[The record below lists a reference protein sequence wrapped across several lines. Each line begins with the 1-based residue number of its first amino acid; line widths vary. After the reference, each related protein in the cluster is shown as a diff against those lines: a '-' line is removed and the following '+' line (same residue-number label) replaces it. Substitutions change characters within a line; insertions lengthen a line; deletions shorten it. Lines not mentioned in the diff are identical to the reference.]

1 MANLIEEVENELSSL
16 QEPRVKEIE
25 AEKQQA
31 TEEVSNRQ
39 PRPTMM
45 SSFDKSADEK
55 TESVIASGENVST
68 TPNKE
73 TGDPRLF
80 EGSLTLEIVSPFGQ
94 EHEGDLPELL
104 SRTRN
109 LKVDSAGSYTR
120 ADRRI
125 TKYNLDL
132 GEPIP
137 LLKILNAMPQVKN
150 ITEHQ
155 DKIEV
160 TLK

>member
-1 MANLIEEVENELSSL
+1 MAEQMTS
-16 QEPRVKEIE
+16 
-25 AEKQQA
+25 
-31 TEEVSNRQ
+31 TG
-39 PRPTMM
+39 
-45 SSFDKSADEK
+45 EK
-55 TESVIASGENVST
+55 TESMIASAENVST

-73 TGDPRLF
+73 TADPRLF

-94 EHEGDLPELL
+94 EHEGDLPGLL

-109 LKVDSAGSYTR
+109 LKIDSAGSYTR

-132 GEPIP
+132 EEPIP
-137 LLKILNAMPQVKN
+137 LLKILNAMPQIKT